1 MMFFMTEH
9 CTSRMFLTL
18 ENDQTQENSS
28 TETVFNDYE
37 VSEFQE
43 RTQQLTN
50 VTKELMSHIIR
61 VVEKSSV

>member
-1 MMFFMTEH
+1 MTEH
-9 CTSRMFLTL
+9 CASRMFLPL

-28 TETVFNDYE
+28 TETVFNDYKGLG
-37 VSEFQE
+37 FQE

-61 VVEKSSV
+61 VVKKSSI